1 MLFLLCSLLINC
13 DLPFLFNFLTFY
25 IMWKACFDFAR
36 ITTAVMDAEIVPSE
50 NFIQSISS
58 ILGGDEKEL
67 SMFRYFF

>member
-1 MLFLLCSLLINC
+1 
-13 DLPFLFNFLTFY
+13 
-25 IMWKACFDFAR
+25 MWKACFDFAR